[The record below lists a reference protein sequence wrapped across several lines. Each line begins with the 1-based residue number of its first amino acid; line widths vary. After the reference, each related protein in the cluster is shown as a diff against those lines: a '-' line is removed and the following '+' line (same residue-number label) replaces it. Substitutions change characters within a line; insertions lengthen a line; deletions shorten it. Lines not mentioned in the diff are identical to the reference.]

1 MDHFYQTLNGWM
13 SFERLYSDMAKSL
26 PDDSKFVEVGCW
38 TGKSF
43 FYFVV
48 EAINANKKF
57 TVFAVDSFT
66 FNDYP
71 PNENR
76 NILDVFKENAAK
88 VDYPIN
94 IIVGDSSKS
103 AEKFEDGSV
112 DFCFIDADH
121 VRLNFE
127 RDVRAWLPKMK
138 KGGVLAGHDYCDEH
152 PDIAIVVNE
161 IFGDDWDKNHLDE
174 KCWVKH
180 I

>member
-1 MDHFYQTLNGWM
+1 MKHFNQLCTGWF
-13 SFERLYSDMAKSL
+13 SFPRLYQDMVTKM
-26 PDDSKFVEVGCW
+26 PDGSKFVEVGVW

-57 TVFAVDSFT
+57 SVFAVDSFT
-66 FNDYP
+66 FADYGS
-71 PNENR
+71 EE
-76 NILDVFKENAAK
+76 NILTVFKKNAAK
-88 VDYPIN
+88 VDYPIK

-103 AEKFEDGSV
+103 ADKFEDGSL
-112 DFCFIDADH
+112 DFVFIDADH
-121 VRLNFE
+121 VRVNFE
-127 RDVRAWLPKMK
+127 RDVKAWLPKIK

-161 IFGDDWDKNHLDE
+161 IFGDDWDRSYLDE